1 MNRQIPQQKL
11 IFLVAVTINLEQSA
25 EIYVTTATDLCLE
38 ADG

>member
-11 IFLVAVTINLEQSA
+11 IFLVAVAINLEQSA
-25 EIYVTTATDLCLE
+25 EIYVTTATDFCLE